1 MKKLLLPGLFAL
13 GLAVVPMTGIA
24 SAQQSTMDQQRQQ
37 LEQRMNEQ
45 RSDTPGGM
53 TTHINIPDAAKGASN
68 WGWLGLLGLGGLA
81 GLLASPARTT
91 RRAPGR
97 APGTAATSPSVAGKA
112 R

>member
-81 GLLASPARTT
+81 GLLRKPRQDDTT
-91 RRAPGR
+91 RTRSSTGYRSNEPLGSR
-97 APGTAATSPSVAGKA
+97 
-112 R
+112 